1 MAEVNEY
8 ELARMRR
15 IEENRKRM
23 QELGIVEASRELTAV
38 APRPPKP
45 RALSRRSGYDSD
57 NPFHITRR
65 SDRVAYMDRPDY
77 RDMDGDYDPD
87 WRPRAQRPSY
97 GSYTPRNPGNHQR
110 RAWVSTTAREHAERL
125 AFSFAE
131 HQPTP
136 CMAKVLTPSQMSGG
150 YWMGLQSDFCKHNM
164 PTTEENIILED
175 AEGREWDA
183 IYKPHKRALS
193 GGWRSFAIDHG
204 LEEGDAIVF
213 EQIAPFRMKVH
224 LFRAADQGAAMLAQQ
239 AEALADEEEEAHGK
253 GGVRMENGARE
264 SSHFEAQEYYSSQDD
279 YYAVEADEEAEEEEE
294 EQEVGE
300 ADYYY
305 EPHSAAPPAAPPGR
319 VSRNK
324 AKGFRSIGL
333 QRRRRHFN
341 LDIVRADEEETGGG
355 GSRKQVASIQALTD
369 AYYDGEEK
377 AGGDEEDEAYG
388 HSSKRRKSASQGVT
402 KKARTTKGVARG
414 AESAAAAPLPPPSR
428 PQRRAPGVKPSS
440 IVVEALTDK
449 RCQEG
454 VVEFKVKLK
463 EWDEMVWVTEDS
475 LSADRKVYFL

>member
-1 MAEVNEY
+1 MPAMAEVNEY

-23 QELGIVEASRELTAV
+23 QELGIMEASRDLTAS
-38 APRPPKP
+38 APRPQKP
-45 RALSRRSGYDSD
+45 RAPARRSGYDSD

-87 WRPRAQRPSY
+87 WRPRAQRPNY
-97 GSYTPRNPGNHQR
+97 GGYTSSRNPGSHQR

-164 PTTEENIILED
+164 PTTEENIVLED
-175 AEGREWDA
+175 GEGREWDA

-213 EQIAPFRMKVH
+213 EQVEPFRMKVH

-239 AEALADEEEEAHGK
+239 AEALADEEEANGN
-253 GGVRMENGARE
+253 GAARLENGGEEQGHYESRE
-264 SSHFEAQEYYSSQDD
+264 YDSSQDD
-279 YYAVEADEEAEEEEE
+279 YYAAEGDEGVDEGAE
-294 EQEVGE
+294 E

-305 EPHSAAPPAAPPGR
+305 EPPPAPPEVSTAR
-319 VSRNK
+319 VARNK
-324 AKGFRSIGL
+324 AKGIRSIGL

-341 LDIVRADEEETGGG
+341 LDIVRTSVKDEDGREQAT
-355 GSRKQVASIQALTD
+355 ASIRAMED
-369 AYYDGEEK
+369 GYYNDVGHREGMSGE
-377 AGGDEEDEAYG
+377 GREEDDYA
-388 HSSKRRKSASQGVT
+388 HDTKRRKGSSQVVT
-402 KKARTTKGVARG
+402 KKARTPKRPPGN
-414 AESAAAAPLPPPSR
+414 APHPAR

-440 IVVEALTDK
+440 IVVETLTDK

-463 EWDEMVWVTEDS
+463 DWDEMVWVTEDS